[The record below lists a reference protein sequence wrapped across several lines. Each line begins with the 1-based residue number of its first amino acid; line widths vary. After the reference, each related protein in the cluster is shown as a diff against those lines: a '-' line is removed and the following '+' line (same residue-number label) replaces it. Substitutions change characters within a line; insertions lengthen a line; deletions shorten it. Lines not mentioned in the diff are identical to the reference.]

1 MNDSNCNFIR
11 CLKPNND
18 KSRVWDSKVVLNQI
32 RYLMIINVINIRK
45 DLYPIRIEYAELYEK
60 YWLIDRDTMYSE
72 LNYEEHL

>member
-1 MNDSNCNFIR
+1 
-11 CLKPNND
+11 
-18 KSRVWDSKVVLNQI
+18 
-32 RYLMIINVINIRK
+32 MIINVINIRK